1 MQSFV
6 DRNELI
12 ICVNHRQLMG
22 VLVIRA
28 HRYNHV
34 VVAGLY
40 VEVCVCVC
48 VFLHKRCNTTVCF
61 VCLCVCVCLC
71 FLCEHV
77 CM

>member
-48 VFLHKRCNTTVCF
+48 LFAQA
-61 VCLCVCVCLC
+61 
-71 FLCEHV
+71 
-77 CM
+77 M